1 MIQMKILPQSKSRPS
16 ANSWWQRWSKI
27 GADRWLVSLLS
38 LLIFLIPSNLFLVLH
53 EQSAYANGI
62 RIDYLIPKLYLSA
75 LVALS
80 FVILTAAVYKK
91 RLLLLWLALLGISIW
106 YNWFFAE
113 LLLAGAVAWS
123 MTQLP
128 KQILQ
133 NKQLTWGLVSMIVF
147 QSVVSIAQFFLQ
159 KSLFGYK
166 FLGESDLL
174 HFAGIA
180 TQTIGGREFIL
191 PSGTTAHPNVLAGIL
206 VIAGVLLWQRRG
218 DLPRW
223 LALGTLLV
231 GLIALILTIS
241 LSAWLAAVLAI
252 AFFLVKNKFDPIQKK
267 LFLIGIWSF
276 AIIIPL
282 TLAQLV
288 QISAHPSL
296 VRRVALNEVAVANFV
311 QNPIWGTGLNTFTKE
326 LSLTNTNKDLE
337 RFIQPAHNIPLLTL
351 SEIGVVGVLAVLGL
365 LIWLQRKNYHPD
377 SLLLASCI
385 AVPLLS
391 LDHYLYT
398 LESGRLAVA
407 VLLLMVLVK
416 ESEKEPDSV

>member
-1 MIQMKILPQSKSRPS
+1 
-16 ANSWWQRWSKI
+16 
-27 GADRWLVSLLS
+27 
-38 LLIFLIPSNLFLVLH
+38 LVLH

-106 YNWFFAE
+106 YNWFFSE

>member
-1 MIQMKILPQSKSRPS
+1 MKILPQSKSRPS